1 MLEIW
6 KKHLKVV
13 KKFVLYI
20 LLSASYLLGNCQ
32 EGNSSSNFIFK
43 YINKI
48 INDTNDL
55 SAPKFMNYPTLAFSP
70 ETSWEIG
77 LSSLYIYSANRDL
90 KNRLSEIKAFTF
102 YTMEN
107 QYGIWLD
114 HALYSNENKWFFF
127 GRTRFQSFPLLY
139 YGIGSESPKDHIAR
153 IDGNFTYFK
162 ERFLRE
168 VFPNFYTGIEF
179 DLQIMNKVSYKN
191 SASNFSKPEGG
202 NGSTNIGLGWGIIY
216 NNIHNV
222 LNPRNGIF
230 SELAFLNYRSEV
242 GSDYNLTTFLSDNRF
257 YVPIRKNN
265 VLAFQLQGQF
275 TNGNPPFNLL
285 SLMGGESLMRGY
297 YLGRYRDK
305 HLLAGQVEYRMLPFS
320 FAKRWGASLFF
331 AAGEVFNSYNSF
343 QFKNLLPTGGAGLR
357 FLLFPEKDIY
367 TRIDYALTR
376 EGSGFYFFIGEA
388 F

>member
-1 MLEIW
+1 M
-6 KKHLKVV
+6 KKL
-13 KKFVLYI
+13 FLYI
-20 LLSASYLLGNCQ
+20 LLSATYLLGNCQ
-32 EGNSSSNFIFK
+32 EGNSSSNFIFN

-70 ETSWEIG
+70 ETRWEIG

-114 HALYSNENKWFFF
+114 HALYSDENKWFFL
-127 GRTRFQSFPLLY
+127 GRARYQSFPLLY
-139 YGIGSESPKDHIAR
+139 YGIGAESPPDHIAR

-179 DLQIMNKVSYKN
+179 DFQIMNKVSYKN
-191 SASNFSKPEGG
+191 SASNFLKPLGG
-202 NGSTNIGLGWGIIY
+202 GGSTNIGLGWGIIY

-230 SELAFLNYRSEV
+230 SELAFLNYSGEI

-257 YVPIRKNN
+257 YIPIRTNN

-305 HLLAGQVEYRMLPFS
+305 HLLAAQVEYRMLPFS

-331 AAGEVFNSYNSF
+331 AAGEVFNSHDNF

-367 TRIDYALTR
+367 TRIDYALTK

>member
-1 MLEIW
+1 M
-6 KKHLKVV
+6 
-13 KKFVLYI
+13 KKFILYI
-20 LLSASYLLGNCQ
+20 LLSTAFIRVNCQ
-32 EGNSSSNFIFK
+32 ESNLSSNFIFK

-55 SAPKFMNYPTLAFSP
+55 SAPKFMNYPTLAYSP

-77 LSSLYIYSANRDL
+77 LSSLYIYSANRNL

-102 YTMEN
+102 YTLEN

-114 HALYSNENKWFFF
+114 HALYSDENKWFFW
-127 GRTRFQSFPLLY
+127 GRARFQSFPLLY
-139 YGIGSESPKDHIAR
+139 HGIGAESSSKHIAR

-191 SASNFSKPEGG
+191 SASNFVKPTGG
-202 NGSTNIGLGWGIIY
+202 NGSTNVGLGCGIIY

-230 SELAFLNYRSEV
+230 SELAFLNYRSEI

-257 YVPIRKNN
+257 YIPIRNNN
-265 VLAFQLQGQF
+265 VLAFQLQAQF
-275 TNGNPPFNLL
+275 TTGNPPFNLL

-320 FAKRWGASLFF
+320 FSKRWGASLFF
-331 AAGEVFNSYNSF
+331 AAGEVFNSNNNF
-343 QFKNLLPTGGAGLR
+343 KFKNLLPTGGAGLR

-367 TRIDYALTR
+367 TRIDYALTK

>member
-1 MLEIW
+1 M
-6 KKHLKVV
+6 
-13 KKFVLYI
+13 KKFILYI
-20 LLSASYLLGNCQ
+20 LLSTALIRVNCQ
-32 EGNSSSNFIFK
+32 ESNFSSNFIFK

-55 SAPKFMNYPTLAFSP
+55 SAPKFMNYPTLAYSP

-77 LSSLYIYSANRDL
+77 LSSLYIYSANRNL

-102 YTMEN
+102 YTLEN

-114 HALYSNENKWFFF
+114 HALYSDENKWFFL
-127 GRTRFQSFPLLY
+127 GRARFQSFPLLY
-139 YGIGSESPKDHIAR
+139 HGIGAESSSKHIAR

-191 SASNFSKPEGG
+191 SVSNFVKPTGG
-202 NGSTNIGLGWGIIY
+202 NGSTNVGLGWGIIY

-230 SELAFLNYRSEV
+230 SELAFLNYRSEI

-257 YVPIRKNN
+257 YIPIRNNN

-275 TNGNPPFNLL
+275 TTGNPPFNLL

-305 HLLAGQVEYRMLPFS
+305 HLLAGQVEYRLLPFS
-320 FAKRWGASLFF
+320 FSKRWGASLFF
-331 AAGEVFNSYNSF
+331 AAGEVFNSNNNF
-343 QFKNLLPTGGAGLR
+343 KFKNLLPTGGAGLR

-367 TRIDYALTR
+367 TRIDYALTK

>member
-1 MLEIW
+1 M
-6 KKHLKVV
+6 
-13 KKFVLYI
+13 KKFILYI
-20 LLSASYLLGNCQ
+20 LLSTALIRVNCQ
-32 EGNSSSNFIFK
+32 ESNLSSNFIFK

-55 SAPKFMNYPTLAFSP
+55 SAPKFMNYPTLAYSP

-77 LSSLYIYSANRDL
+77 LSSLYIYSANRNL

-102 YTMEN
+102 YTLEN

-114 HALYSNENKWFFF
+114 HALYSDENKWFFL
-127 GRTRFQSFPLLY
+127 GRARFQSFPLLY
-139 YGIGSESPKDHIAR
+139 HGIGAESSSKHIAR

-191 SASNFSKPEGG
+191 SVSNFVKPTGG
-202 NGSTNIGLGWGIIY
+202 NGSTNVGLGWGIIY

-230 SELAFLNYRSEV
+230 SELAFLNYRSEI

-257 YVPIRKNN
+257 YIPIRNNN

-275 TNGNPPFNLL
+275 TTGNPPFNLL

-320 FAKRWGASLFF
+320 FSKRWGASLFF
-331 AAGEVFNSYNSF
+331 AAGEVFNSNNNF
-343 QFKNLLPTGGAGLR
+343 KFKNLLPTGGAGLR

-367 TRIDYALTR
+367 TRIDYALTK

>member
-1 MLEIW
+1 M
-6 KKHLKVV
+6 
-13 KKFVLYI
+13 KKFIFYF
-20 LLSASYLLGNCQ
+20 LLSILNLSIYSQKLS
-32 EGNSSSNFIFK
+32 SSSNVILK

-70 ETSWEIG
+70 ETNWEIG
-77 LSSLYIYSANRDL
+77 ISSLYIYSAKRDL
-90 KNRLSEIKAFTF
+90 KNRLSELKAFTF
-102 YTMEN
+102 YTLEK

-114 HALYSNENKWFFF
+114 HAIYTDKNAWFLF
-127 GRTRFQSFPLLY
+127 GRARYQSFPLMY
-139 YGIGSESPKDHIAR
+139 HGIGSKSTLEPIAR

-162 ERFLRE
+162 ERILRE
-168 VFPNFYTGIEF
+168 VSPNFYSGIEF
-179 DLQIMNKVSYKN
+179 DIQVMNGVSYKN
-191 SASNFSKPEGG
+191 IINNFLKPEGG
-202 NGSTNIGLGWGIIY
+202 NGSTNIGLGWGLVY

-222 LNPRNGIF
+222 LNPRKGIF
-230 SELAFLNYRSEV
+230 SEWAFLNYSDKI

-257 YVPIRKNN
+257 YIPIRKNN
-265 VLAFQLQGQF
+265 VLAFQFLGQF

-305 HLLAGQVEYRMLPFS
+305 HMIASQIEYRILPFS
-320 FAKRWGASLFF
+320 FAKRWGASMFF
-331 AAGEVFNSYNSF
+331 AAGEVFSSLDKF
-343 QFKNLLPTGGAGLR
+343 EIKNLLPTAGAGLR

-367 TRIDYALTR
+367 TRIDFALTQ
-376 EGSGFYFFIGEA
+376 EGSGVYFFIGEA

>member
-1 MLEIW
+1 M
-6 KKHLKVV
+6 KKLII
-13 KKFVLYI
+13 YI
-20 LLSASYLLGNCQ
+20 LFSGTYLVCNCQ
-32 EGNSSSNFIFK
+32 EGNLSSNFIFK

-102 YTMEN
+102 YTLEN

-114 HALYSNENKWFFF
+114 HALYSDKNKWFFL
-127 GRTRFQSFPLLY
+127 GRARYQSFPLLY
-139 YGIGSESPKDHIAR
+139 YGIGAESSPEHIAR
-153 IDGNFTYFK
+153 IDGNFTYYK

-168 VFPNFYTGIEF
+168 VFINFYTGIEF

-191 SASNFSKPEGG
+191 SATNFSKPAGG

-230 SELAFLNYRSEV
+230 SELAFLNYSDKI
-242 GSDYNLTTFLSDNRF
+242 GSDYNLTTFLLDNRF
-257 YVPIRKNN
+257 YIPIKKNN

-275 TNGNPPFNLL
+275 TTGNPPFNLL
-285 SLMGGESLMRGY
+285 SLIGGESLMRGY

-305 HLLAGQVEYRMLPFS
+305 HGLAGQSEYRMLPFS

-331 AAGEVFNSYNSF
+331 AAGEVFNSNNNF

-357 FLLFPEKDIY
+357 FLLFPQKDIY
-367 TRIDYALTR
+367 TRIDYALTK

>member
-1 MLEIW
+1 
-6 KKHLKVV
+6 V
-13 KKFVLYI
+13 KKLFLYI
-20 LLSASYLLGNCQ
+20 LLSATYLLGNCQ
-32 EGNSSSNFIFK
+32 EGNSSSNFIFN

-70 ETSWEIG
+70 ETRWEIG

-114 HALYSNENKWFFF
+114 HALYSDENKWFFL
-127 GRTRFQSFPLLY
+127 GRARYQSFPLLY
-139 YGIGSESPKDHIAR
+139 YGIGAESPPDHIAR

-179 DLQIMNKVSYKN
+179 DFQIMNKVSYKN
-191 SASNFSKPEGG
+191 SASNFLKPLGG
-202 NGSTNIGLGWGIIY
+202 GGSTNIGLGWGIIY

-230 SELAFLNYRSEV
+230 SELAFLNYSGEI

-257 YVPIRKNN
+257 YIPIRTNN

-305 HLLAGQVEYRMLPFS
+305 HLLAAQVEYRMLPFS

-331 AAGEVFNSYNSF
+331 AAGEVFNSHDNF

-367 TRIDYALTR
+367 TRIDYALTK